1 MRKNTKLL
9 AVGAA
14 VIVVAAALG
23 AAYVLGGEDDSLS
36 VVYLNKSSYEA
47 LIVADKK
54 GYFDELDF
62 DVIKHLVPG
71 SGQDAVNAMIAGS
84 ADIAATGE
92 GPAINALNQYGDE
105 IVVLCSYDIS
115 TGAHVWVA
123 QRSLIDEE
131 KIIVDGK
138 SPQEIADQ
146 LKGSGYT
153 VGVIQGSSTEAMFKR
168 WCDSFNVTYNTT
180 AGSDLQLKYLT
191 GNTLV
196 STFAS
201 KEKEIDILV
210 GSQPYPATVM
220 ESANAVKFGSS
231 EDIGVYSTCVL
242 VTTKAMYENKTEQM
256 KAFVGAI
263 KKATDFMNENRDEAI
278 EICASSIEW
287 SKAAQAASF
296 AGSTPKVAF
305 NDTVVDIMYGV
316 SVGKKFDDKVTREMI
331 SASCPLKDY
340 IDGLYA

>member
-1 MRKNTKLL
+1 MEKKTKLL
-9 AVGAA
+9 AVGAV
-14 VIVVAAALG
+14 VIIIAAALG
-23 AAYVLGGEDDSLS
+23 AAYVMGGEDDSLS

-54 GYFDELDF
+54 GFFDELDF
-62 DVIKHLVPG
+62 EVTKHLVTG

-92 GPAINALNQYGDE
+92 GPAVNVLNKYGDK
-105 IVVLCSYDIS
+105 IVVLCSYDIN
-115 TGAHVWVA
+115 TGGHVWVA
-123 QRSLIDEE
+123 QKTLIGNGID
-131 KIIVDGK
+131 VDGK
-138 SPQEIADQ
+138 EPQEIADQ
-146 LKGSGYT
+146 LKGSEYK

-168 WCDSFNVTYNTT
+168 WCDNFNVTYNTT

-191 GNTLV
+191 GSTLV
-196 STFAS
+196 SSFAA
-201 KEKEIDILV
+201 KEIDILA

-220 ESANAVKFGSS
+220 ESVGGVKIGSS

-242 VTTKAMYENKTEQM
+242 VTTKAMYDNKTEQM
-256 KAFVGAI
+256 KSFVAAL
-263 KKATDFMNENRDEAI
+263 KMSTDYMNDDREECID
-278 EICASSIEW
+278 ICASSIEW

-316 SVGKKFDDKVTREMI
+316 SKGKKFDATVTRDMI
-331 SASCPLKDY
+331 NNSCPLKGY
-340 IDGLYA
+340 IDELYA